1 MNAQPKF
8 CYVSAQI
15 DAHLAA
21 EERAEAREKAIDNL
35 LRDNAWVAAHTAE
48 ADDWN
53 DGSFDG
59 EHYSAVERALA
70 DLDGIPADRLLGSAA
85 LETVLRLAK
94 VHGEAREAQLRML
107 AEREVDAIRKA
118 EEGRRAA

>member
-1 MNAQPKF
+1 MNAQPNF

-15 DAHLAA
+15 DANLAA
-21 EERAEAREKAIDNL
+21 EEKAEAREKAIDNL

-85 LETVLRLAK
+85 LEKVLRLSK
-94 VHGEAREAQLRML
+94 VHSEAREAQLRIL
-107 AEREVDAIRKA
+107 AESEVDARMREA
-118 EEGRRAA
+118 

>member
-1 MNAQPKF
+1 
-8 CYVSAQI
+8 VSRY
-15 DAHLAA
+15 DAWRHG
-21 EERAEAREKAIDNL
+21 ETGDNGTHPGSPNYDDRRERAIDDL

-85 LETVLRLAK
+85 LESVLRLAK
-94 VHGEAREAQLRML
+94 VHGEARKAQLRML
-107 AEREVDAIRKA
+107 AEREVSGR
-118 EEGRRAA
+118 RRAA